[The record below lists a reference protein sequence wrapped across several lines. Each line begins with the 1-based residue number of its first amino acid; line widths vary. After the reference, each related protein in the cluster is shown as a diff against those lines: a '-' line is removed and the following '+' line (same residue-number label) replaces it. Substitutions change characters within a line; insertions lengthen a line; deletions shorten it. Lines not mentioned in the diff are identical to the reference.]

1 MKILLT
7 GSNGQ
12 LGFELRRS
20 LAPLGTVQAIGSVDC
35 DLGDEPALRSLIR
48 AFRPTVVVNPAAYT
62 AVDAAE
68 GDILR
73 ATAVNARA
81 PGILAEE
88 AERLGAKLIQF
99 STDYVFDGRKT
110 APYVETD
117 TPSPLNVYG
126 QTKWAGEK
134 AVQEACSRHLILR
147 TSWLLGAQGKNFART
162 LLRLAAERDELAVVA
177 DQQGAPTS
185 AALLA
190 DVTAELLRQD
200 LGGLYHA
207 TAGGETTWHAYACH
221 IVERARNAGR
231 PVRVARDAILAIS
244 TAEFPTPA
252 RRPANS
258 CLNTRSLRRAS
269 GLELP
274 PWQVGVD
281 SVLDQLF
288 ETTK

>member
-1 MKILLT
+1 MNILLT

-20 LAPLGTVQAIGSVDC
+20 LAPLGTVHAIGSADC
-35 DLGDEPALRSLIR
+35 DLADEIAVRALVRS
-48 AFRPTVVVNPAAYT
+48 FRPAVIVNPAAYT

-68 GDILR
+68 RDLPR
-73 ATAVNARA
+73 AEAVNARA
-81 PGILAEE
+81 PGVLAEE
-88 AERLGAKLIQF
+88 AERLGAKLVHF

-110 APYVETD
+110 TPYVETD
-117 TPSPLNVYG
+117 TASPLNVYG

-147 TSWLLGAQGKNFART
+147 TSWLLGAHGNNFLRT
-162 LLRLAAERDELAVVA
+162 VLRLAAERDELAVVA

-190 DVTAELLRQD
+190 DVTAELLRKD
-200 LGGLYHA
+200 LNGLYHA
-207 TAGGETTWHAYACH
+207 TAGGQTSWHAYACH
-221 IVERARNAGR
+221 IVERARAAGR
-231 PVRVARDAILAIS
+231 PVRVARGAIRAIS
-244 TAEFPTPA
+244 SAEFPTPA
-252 RRPANS
+252 RRPVNS
-258 CLNTRSLRRAS
+258 CLDTRSLRHAS

-281 SVLDQLF
+281 KVLDQLF
-288 ETTK
+288 ETTA